1 MTTSGLKNLTVVGA
15 GVLGGQIAWQSA
27 FKGKAV
33 VVYDL
38 NEQGL
43 DNCRIAHQTYA
54 HIYRQDLGASDND
67 IQQTKGRLTFSTNL
81 EGAVANA
88 DIVIEAIP
96 EIPDL
101 KTQFYKN
108 MASYLPDYT
117 LLATNSSTLLPSMFS
132 EATGRPGKF
141 CALHFANLIWSL
153 NIGEVMAHPGTSK
166 QTLIDVT
173 RFAIEIGMV
182 PIPIEKESNGYVCNA
197 LLVPI
202 LQAAQSLITNGIS
215 TPEYVDRTYM
225 IMNRGCSVGPCGIMD
240 MVGMKTFYDILN
252 HWGQANKDDQ
262 MIANAQYIKAHF
274 LDKGLQGMQGGQ
286 GYYSYPNPSYQAA
299 DFLDVPDISEAEEI
313 VQSRFDEQAA
323 HQRL

>member
-1 MTTSGLKNLTVVGA
+1 MTTVSGLNSLTVVGA

-27 FKGKAV
+27 FRGKTV

-38 NEQGL
+38 SEEGL
-43 DNCRIAHQTYA
+43 DNCRTAHQTYT
-54 HIYRQDLGASDND
+54 HIYKQDLGATDKD
-67 IQQTKGRLTFSTNL
+67 IQETESRLTFSTDL
-81 EGAVANA
+81 QQAVANA

-96 EIPDL
+96 EVPDL
-101 KTQFYKN
+101 KTKFYQS
-108 MASYLPDYT
+108 MAPYLPDHT
-117 LLATNSSTLLPSMFS
+117 LLATNSSTLLPGTFA
-132 EATGRPGKF
+132 EATGRPEKF

-153 NIGEVMAHPGTSK
+153 NIGEVMAHQATSE

-182 PIPIEKESNGYVCNA
+182 PIPVEKEYNGYVCNA

-202 LQAAQSLITNGIS
+202 MQAAQSLITNGVS

-225 IMNRGCSVGPCGIMD
+225 IVNRGCAVGPCGLMD
-240 MVGMKTFYDILN
+240 IVGMKTCFDIFN
-252 HWGQANKDDQ
+252 YWGEVNKDDD
-262 MIANAQYIKAHF
+262 MIANAQYIKEHF

-299 DFLDVPDISEAEEI
+299 DFLEVPDISKAEDI
-313 VQSRFDEQAA
+313 ANMAKLD
-323 HQRL
+323 

>member
-1 MTTSGLKNLTVVGA
+1 MTTVSGLNSLTVVGA

-27 FKGKAV
+27 FKGKTV

-38 NEQGL
+38 SEEGL
-43 DNCRIAHQTYA
+43 DNCRTAHQTYT
-54 HIYRQDLGASDND
+54 HIYKQDLGATDKD
-67 IQQTKGRLTFSTNL
+67 IQETESRLTFSTDL
-81 EGAVANA
+81 QQAVANA

-96 EIPDL
+96 EVPDL
-101 KTQFYKN
+101 KTKFYQS
-108 MASYLPDYT
+108 MAPYLPDHT
-117 LLATNSSTLLPSMFS
+117 LLATNSSTLLPGTFA
-132 EATGRPGKF
+132 EATGRPEKF

-153 NIGEVMAHPGTSK
+153 NIGEVMAHQATSE

-182 PIPIEKESNGYVCNA
+182 PIPVEKEYNGYVCNA

-202 LQAAQSLITNGIS
+202 MQAAQSLITNGVS

-225 IMNRGCSVGPCGIMD
+225 IVNRGCAVGPCGLMD
-240 MVGMKTFYDILN
+240 IVGMKTCFDIFN
-252 HWGQANKDDQ
+252 YWGEVNKDDD
-262 MIANAQYIKAHF
+262 MIANAQYIKEHF

-299 DFLDVPDISEAEEI
+299 DFLEVPDISKAEDI
-313 VQSRFDEQAA
+313 ANMAKLD
-323 HQRL
+323 

>member
-1 MTTSGLKNLTVVGA
+1 MTTVSGLNSLTVVGA

-27 FKGKAV
+27 FKGKTV

-38 NEQGL
+38 SEEGL
-43 DNCRIAHQTYA
+43 DNCRTAHQTYT
-54 HIYRQDLGASDND
+54 HIYKQDLGATDKD
-67 IQQTKGRLTFSTNL
+67 IQETESRLTFSTDL
-81 EGAVANA
+81 QQAVANA

-96 EIPDL
+96 EVPDL
-101 KTQFYKN
+101 KTKFYQS
-108 MASYLPDYT
+108 MAPYLPDHT
-117 LLATNSSTLLPSMFS
+117 LLATNSSTLLPGTFA
-132 EATGRPGKF
+132 EATGRPEKF

-153 NIGEVMAHPGTSK
+153 NIGEVMAHQATSE

-182 PIPIEKESNGYVCNA
+182 PIPVEKEYNGYVCNA

-202 LQAAQSLITNGIS
+202 MQAAQSLITNGVS

-225 IMNRGCSVGPCGIMD
+225 IVNRGCAVGPCGLMD
-240 MVGMKTFYDILN
+240 IVGMKTCFDILN
-252 HWGQANKDDQ
+252 YWGEFNKDDD
-262 MIANAQYIKAHF
+262 MIANAQYIKEHF

-299 DFLDVPDISEAEEI
+299 DFIEVPDISKAEDI
-313 VQSRFDEQAA
+313 AKMAKLD
-323 HQRL
+323 

>member
-1 MTTSGLKNLTVVGA
+1 MTTVSGLNSLTVVGA

-27 FKGKAV
+27 FKGKTV

-38 NEQGL
+38 SEEGL
-43 DNCRIAHQTYA
+43 DNCRTAHQTYT
-54 HIYRQDLGASDND
+54 HIYKQDLGATDKD
-67 IQQTKGRLTFSTNL
+67 IQETESRLTFSTDL
-81 EGAVANA
+81 QQAVANA

-96 EIPDL
+96 EVPDL
-101 KTQFYKN
+101 KTKFYQS
-108 MASYLPDYT
+108 MAPYLPDHT
-117 LLATNSSTLLPSMFS
+117 LLATNSSTLLPGTFA
-132 EATGRPGKF
+132 EATGRPEKF

-153 NIGEVMAHPGTSK
+153 NIGEVMAHQATSE

-182 PIPIEKESNGYVCNA
+182 PIPVEKEYNGYVCNA

-202 LQAAQSLITNGIS
+202 MQAAQSLITNGVS

-225 IMNRGCSVGPCGIMD
+225 IVNRGCAVGPCGLMD
-240 MVGMKTFYDILN
+240 IVGMKTCFDIFN
-252 HWGQANKDDQ
+252 YWGEVNKDDD
-262 MIANAQYIKAHF
+262 MIANAQYIKEHF

-299 DFLDVPDISEAEEI
+299 DFIEVPDISKAEDI
-313 VQSRFDEQAA
+313 AKMAKLD
-323 HQRL
+323 

>member
-1 MTTSGLKNLTVVGA
+1 MTTVSGLNSLTVAGA

-38 NEQGL
+38 SEEGL
-43 DNCRIAHQTYA
+43 DNCRTAHQTYT
-54 HIYRQDLGASDND
+54 HIYKQDLGATDKD
-67 IQQTKGRLTFSTNL
+67 IQETESRLTFSTDL
-81 EGAVANA
+81 QQAVANA

-96 EIPDL
+96 EVPDL
-101 KTQFYKN
+101 KTKFYQS
-108 MASYLPDYT
+108 MAPYLPDHT
-117 LLATNSSTLLPSMFS
+117 LLATNSSTLLPSTFA
-132 EATGRPGKF
+132 EATGRPEKF

-153 NIGEVMAHPGTSK
+153 NIGEVMAHQATSE

-182 PIPIEKESNGYVCNA
+182 PIPVEKEYNGYVCNA

-202 LQAAQSLITNGIS
+202 MQAAQSLITKGVS

-225 IMNRGCSVGPCGIMD
+225 IVNRGCAVGPCGLMD
-240 MVGMKTFYDILN
+240 VVGMKTCFDILN
-252 HWGQANKDDQ
+252 YWGEFNKDGD
-262 MIANAQYIKAHF
+262 MLANAQYIKEHF

-299 DFLDVPDISEAEEI
+299 DFIEVPDISKAEGI
-313 VQSRFDEQAA
+313 AGMAKLD
-323 HQRL
+323 